1 MQSNRLNIAN
11 NPFPENS
18 LGVALDSG
26 RSAGSLSDASNGAT
40 QPETDTGWSIQG
52 RLHANGPL
60 AELTINASPFRVGR
74 RPENQLYLPDRT
86 VSGNHAV
93 FTMILDDL
101 FVRDLGSTNGTFVN
115 GTRLDERLHKLQDGD
130 NVQFGMVQF
139 RVRHANSRSNG
150 ATIEVDANDQA
161 LTVLRFGQVLTQRMV
176 VPFFQ
181 PLVNLADGSLL
192 GYEALLRCRVEG
204 LESPA
209 RLFKAAADVDEEET
223 LSSIAREQSL
233 HFAERFA
240 ASNLIFLNTHPVE
253 ITSPNLIP
261 SLHHLRDRFPKAEIC
276 LEIHEAAV
284 PSLDFL
290 RELSVVLTELD
301 MQLAYDDFGAGQA
314 RLVEL
319 SELPPDYLKFDI
331 QFVRSLPNASREHR
345 RLVASLVR
353 MAQELGV
360 ITIAEGIET
369 AAELEA
375 CREVNFEVAQGY
387 FFGRPAP
394 IEHWL
399 ASQSASDETVFR
411 R

>member
-1 MQSNRLNIAN
+1 MQSDRLDLAN
-11 NPFPENS
+11 KPFLGNS
-18 LGVALDSG
+18 GAVVVESD
-26 RSAGSLSDASNGAT
+26 GSEGPRMISQSDEFNT
-40 QPETDTGWSIQG
+40 NTGWSIQG
-52 RLHANGPL
+52 RLHTKGPL
-60 AELTINASPFRVGR
+60 TDIAITANPFRIGR

-86 VSGNHAV
+86 VSGNHGVLTAI
-93 FTMILDDL
+93 FDDL

-115 GTRLDERLHKLQDGD
+115 GKRIRDGLHQLHDGD
-130 NVQFGMVQF
+130 NLQFGMVQF
-139 RVRHANSRSNG
+139 RVSHSNSRSNG
-150 ATIEVDANDQA
+150 TTLEVDANDQA
-161 LTVLRFGQVLTQRMV
+161 LTVLRFGQVLTQRSV

-181 PLVNLADGSLL
+181 PLVNIYDHSLL

-209 RLFKAAADVDEEET
+209 RLFKAAADADEEES
-223 LSSIAREQSL
+223 LSVLAREQSL
-233 HFAERFA
+233 QVANRFK
-240 ASNLIFLNTHPVE
+240 SKHLIFLNTHPIE
-253 ITSPNLIP
+253 LTSPNLFP
-261 SLHHLRDRFPKAEIC
+261 SLQALRREFPDARIC

-284 PSLDFL
+284 PSLEFL
-290 RELSVVLTELD
+290 KKLANVLSDLD

-331 QFVRSLPNASREHR
+331 QFVRSLPNASPEHR

-360 ITIAEGIET
+360 VTIAEGIET

-387 FFGRPAP
+387 YFARPAP

-399 ASQSASDETVFR
+399 SSGADIDETVFR

>member
-1 MQSNRLNIAN
+1 MQSERLNFSDKLFQGHDGAAVVESDGSEGAGMISQSDQFDTN
-11 NPFPENS
+11 N
-18 LGVALDSG
+18 
-26 RSAGSLSDASNGAT
+26 
-40 QPETDTGWSIQG
+40 GWSIQG
-52 RLHANGPL
+52 RLHTSGPL
-60 AELTINASPFRVGR
+60 TEIAITANPFRIGR

-86 VSGNHAV
+86 VSGNHGVITAI
-93 FTMILDDL
+93 FDDL

-115 GTRLDERLHKLQDGD
+115 GKRIRDGLHQLHDGD
-130 NVQFGMVQF
+130 NLQFGMVQF
-139 RVRHANSRSNG
+139 RVCQSNTRSNG
-150 ATIEVDANDQA
+150 ATLEVDANDQA
-161 LTVLRFGQVLTQRMV
+161 LTALRFGQVMSQRSV

-181 PLVNLADGSLL
+181 PLVNLDDHSLL

-209 RLFKAAADVDEEET
+209 RLFKAAADADEEES
-223 LSSIAREQSL
+223 LSILAREQSL
-233 HFAERFA
+233 HVANRFK
-240 ASNLIFLNTHPVE
+240 SQNLIFLNTHPIE
-253 ITSPNLIP
+253 LTSPNLFP
-261 SLHHLRDRFPKAEIC
+261 SLQNLRAQFPHAAIC

-290 RELSVVLTELD
+290 KKLAHVLSDLD

-345 RLVASLVR
+345 RLVATLVR

-360 ITIAEGIET
+360 VTIAEGIET

-375 CREVNFEVAQGY
+375 CRAVNFEVAQGY
-387 FFGRPAP
+387 YFARPAP

-399 ASQSASDETVFR
+399 SSSADIDGTVYR
-411 R
+411 H